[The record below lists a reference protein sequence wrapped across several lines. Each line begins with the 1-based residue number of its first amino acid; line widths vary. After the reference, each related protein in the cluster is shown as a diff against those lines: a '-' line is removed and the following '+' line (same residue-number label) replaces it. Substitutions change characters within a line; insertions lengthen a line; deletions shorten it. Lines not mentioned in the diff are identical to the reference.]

1 MKLSLFLVFV
11 AFLLGVAIFG
21 FYKSLELVQEN
32 EDIKLSVTELE
43 LKLDTSHKLL
53 KDSRTSLSD
62 MVKKN
67 AGLQGEILD
76 LNQKLEQRS
85 GEIQGYLQEL
95 AVLAESFN
103 QSVQANTEL
112 MGQSDSLT
120 QEKMRLELENL
131 EMKKRLSSVPELK
144 RAITEVRVRERE
156 ERIRQREERVREAA
170 RLREQRASG
179 ARDEE
184 PAPSDEGGNAG
195 YFVRDGKD
203 IDEKVDIRVIPVSED
218 PEGPPRP

>member
-1 MKLSLFLVFV
+1 
-11 AFLLGVAIFG
+11 
-21 FYKSLELVQEN
+21 
-32 EDIKLSVTELE
+32 
-43 LKLDTSHKLL
+43 
-53 KDSRTSLSD
+53 

-67 AGLQGEILD
+67 AGLQGELLD

-85 GEIQGYLQEL
+85 DEIQGYLQEL
-95 AVLAESFN
+95 AVLAENFN

-112 MGQSDSLT
+112 MEQSDSLT

-156 ERIRQREERVREAA
+156 ERIRQREERAREAA

-184 PAPSDEGGNAG
+184 PPPSDEGGNAG
-195 YFVRDGKD
+195 YFVKDGKS
-203 IDEKVDIRVIPVSED
+203 IDERVDIKVIPVGED
-218 PEGPPRP
+218 PEGPPSP